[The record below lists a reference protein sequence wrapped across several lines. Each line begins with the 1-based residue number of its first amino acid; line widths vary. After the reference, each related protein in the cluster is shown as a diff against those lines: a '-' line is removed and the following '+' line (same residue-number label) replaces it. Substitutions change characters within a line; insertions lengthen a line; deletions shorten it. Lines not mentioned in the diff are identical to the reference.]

1 MLPNL
6 YTHGRKSTVGQ
17 YVSVLRSHVLDPN
30 KDSFLTA
37 LQLLGLK
44 KEIDTD
50 YMEEELKDLK
60 ELGEEMYSIR
70 ETVKKICKLTTS
82 MQFILCT
89 HEKNLLCTDKWCC
102 RGVEK

>member
-1 MLPNL
+1 MSIL
-6 YTHGRKSTVGQ
+6 Q
-17 YVSVLRSHVLDPN
+17 SHVLDPN

-37 LQLLGLK
+37 LQLFGLK

-60 ELGEEMYSIR
+60 ELGEEMYSMR
-70 ETVKKICKLTTS
+70 ETVKKICKLTKS

-89 HEKNLLCTDKWCC
+89 HEK
-102 RGVEK
+102 